1 MKKNGKNAANNVTN
15 ITAQPTTETSN
26 VAAFWA
32 AMPQE
37 DKDEFLEG
45 GYLSEE
51 AEMELFR
58 QDLDVVDLEIYV
70 DSLANSEVE
79 STQEIAMQDTTPQ
92 ITEEVVKTVI
102 TETPTITEIPKVTE
116 PIQQVQQQQHITQVM
131 QNVTV
136 NVEQPKVEVQPMSI
150 KDKILEAQ
158 KIVSIFEKKE
168 VFEDRLKKLYAY
180 SLANK
185 EGDELKL
192 SSKDQKHNFFTTN
205 ADMIEVFVKTL
216 ETFLK
221 ERITETENQ
230 IQKIKIA

>member
-1 MKKNGKNAANNVTN
+1 MKKNGKNAVNNVTN
-15 ITAQPTTETSN
+15 ITAQPTTETN
-26 VAAFWA
+26 QIAAFWA
-32 AMPQE
+32 AMPQQ
-37 DKDEFLEG
+37 DKDDFLEG
-45 GYLSEE
+45 GYLSES
-51 AEMELFR
+51 AEMQLFR
-58 QDLDVVDLEIYV
+58 QDLEVIDLEIYV
-70 DSLANSEVE
+70 ESLAGHEVE
-79 STQEIAMQDTTPQ
+79 NTQEITMQDTTPQ

-102 TETPTITEIPKVTE
+102 TEVPTITE

-221 ERITETENQ
+221 ERIAETENQ